1 VCRAPVEGR
10 GTKGEVRMND
20 VESKTAAA
28 AYEAVRAE
36 AEALPADQVIARGVN
51 LDDAVSRLL
60 GVVAALGEDADLAAR
75 LAALPAAVFAPQHL
89 ERLPTLADALSY
101 AHRRAKTEGAT
112 TSSAVVPFKTIEEA
126 TAARERMLSLST
138 YYLSSKQ
145 TVADELADIRS
156 GKGHLDL
163 AMDLDRLAALV
174 QEHHGVLEKDPV
186 HYRASDLV
194 DGPKL
199 AKEIRTAYYATTT
212 NTWADNA
219 RRVFTLVDR
228 SYGEVR
234 AAAAFVFRHEP
245 ALADVFV
252 ALRPG
257 GGRSRRPADTAPAAP
272 ADAGGGPQPG

>member
-1 VCRAPVEGR
+1 M
-10 GTKGEVRMND
+10 TD
-20 VESKTAAA
+20 LESKTNAA

-36 AEALPADQVIARGVN
+36 AEALPADQVFARGVN

-60 GVVAALGEDADLAAR
+60 GVVAAIAEDPELATRLG
-75 LAALPAAVFAPQHL
+75 ALPAAVLAPHHL

-112 TSSAVVPFKTIEEA
+112 TSSAVVPLETIEKA
-126 TAARERMLSLST
+126 TEARERLLSLTS
-138 YYLSSKQ
+138 YHLSAKP
-145 TVADELADIRS
+145 TVVAELADIRAGS
-156 GKGHLDL
+156 GRLDL

-174 QEHHGVLEKDPV
+174 HEHHARLKDDQV
-186 HYRASDLV
+186 HYRASELD
-194 DGPKL
+194 DAPRL
-199 AKEIRTAYYATTT
+199 AKEIRTAFHATTT
-212 NTWADNA
+212 NTWADAA

-257 GGRSRRPADTAPAAP
+257 GGRPRRQVATAPQAP
-272 ADAGGGPQPG
+272 ADGSGPDDDGSDPTGG